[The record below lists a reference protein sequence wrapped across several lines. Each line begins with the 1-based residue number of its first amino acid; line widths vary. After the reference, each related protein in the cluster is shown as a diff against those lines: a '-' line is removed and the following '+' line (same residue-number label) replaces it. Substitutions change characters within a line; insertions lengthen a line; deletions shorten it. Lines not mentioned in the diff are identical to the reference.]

1 MTKNSPIHKIVGSV
15 LVLVVLA
22 LLGAIILDHHERRRA
37 QHVAAQIKLLG
48 IETTGIDATQII
60 QGFGGRKVEFPSP
73 KDRSV
78 NLVLG
83 ISPCSDADAV
93 YAISSGPKYKLN
105 RILAHFPGLDR
116 LGLHPWDAS
125 ASLFFKSQKLI
136 CFSETARTWQP
147 NGDAV
152 FAQVYMIFSPLPTSD
167 AKTYNVSSLRLRGN
181 IYRLEV
187 SVSSKSTVE
196 ERERAFTLDLRCVTT
211 SAGCASPGEI
221 MPLSWQRYL
230 QTRAATN

>member
-1 MTKNSPIHKIVGSV
+1 MTKNSTIYRIGALV

-22 LLGAIILDHHERRRA
+22 LLGAIILDHLQRSRA
-37 QHVAAQIKLLG
+37 QHLAAQIKLLA

-60 QGFGGRKVEFPSP
+60 QRFGGRKVEFPSP
-73 KDRSV
+73 KDGSG
-78 NLVLG
+78 NSVLG

-93 YAISSGPKYKLN
+93 YAIGTGPKYKLN
-105 RILAHFPGLDR
+105 RILAYFPGLDR
-116 LGLHPWDAS
+116 LGLHPWDVS
-125 ASLFFKSQKLI
+125 VSLFFKNQKLI

-152 FAQVYMIFSPLPTSD
+152 FAQVYMIFSQLPSLD
-167 AKTYNVSSLRLRGN
+167 AKTYKVSSLRLRGN

-187 SVSSKSTVE
+187 NVSSKSTVE